1 MSKRNEHQHTN
12 SGKLRSPSN
21 TAEFFVVVFACPLER
36 NTGRISNLMES
47 SPIFHIVGVDATPS
61 NILSAQLSAA
71 PLLTQLLLR
80 AGLPVD
86 VSASCL
92 WTAGHAPVVAG
103 AAKSS
108 LCQVDDATMQ
118 QLIHRVAAA
127 EESTAEEGDDVPH
140 YSLNVPFSTSL
151 HWWLAANSQPPNGT
165 PTSTTS
171 SSSATRQAEEATT
184 TATRLPIAMA
194 RRPLVVLCP
203 HDMVYDRVTEYLA
216 AHDSNSM
223 SWGAAAVLVVSI
235 GTAAAAAAAAEGAA
249 GGEGASRLLSLYTQL
264 VSMLLPA
271 ASSAGPTGYSA
282 AEWLVRAEKSLMSFG
297 SLRSVEVLCSAYL
310 I

>member
-1 MSKRNEHQHTN
+1 MPKRNEHQHTN

-21 TAEFFVVVFACPLER
+21 TAEFSVVVFVCPLER
-36 NTGRISNLMES
+36 NPGRIFNLMES
-47 SPIFHIVGVDATPS
+47 SPIFHIVGVDATPG

-103 AAKSS
+103 AAKNS

-118 QLIHRVAAA
+118 QLILRVAAV
-127 EESTAEEGDDVPH
+127 EESTAEEGDDVPR

-171 SSSATRQAEEATT
+171 SSATLQAEEATTATT

-235 GTAAAAAAAAEGAA
+235 GTSAAAAEGAA
-249 GGEGASRLLSLYTQL
+249 GEGASRLLSLYTQL

-271 ASSAGPTGYSA
+271 ASSAGPMGCSA